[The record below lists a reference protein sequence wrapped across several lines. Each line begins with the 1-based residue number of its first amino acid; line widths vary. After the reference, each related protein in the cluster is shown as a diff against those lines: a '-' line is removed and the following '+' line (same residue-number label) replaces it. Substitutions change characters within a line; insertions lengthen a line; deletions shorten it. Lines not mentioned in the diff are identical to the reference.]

1 MCLLYMVGF
10 VCIFEDGLYYNC
22 HIAHSYVSSFFH
34 HSDDYSAFCEEFIIQ
49 VLFNL

>member
-10 VCIFEDGLYYNC
+10 VCIFEDGLYYDC
-22 HIAHSYVSSFFH
+22 HIAHSYITSFFH

>member
-22 HIAHSYVSSFFH
+22 HVAHSYVSSLCH
-34 HSDDYSAFCEEFIIQ
+34 HSDDFSAFREESVSQ